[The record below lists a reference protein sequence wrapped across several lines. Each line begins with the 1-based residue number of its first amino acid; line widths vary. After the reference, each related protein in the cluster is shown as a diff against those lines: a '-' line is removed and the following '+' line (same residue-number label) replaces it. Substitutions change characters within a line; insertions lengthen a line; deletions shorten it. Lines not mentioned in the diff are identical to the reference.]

1 MGVTA
6 MPTFQLY
13 RSRNL
18 LDQLKG
24 ANQRDLEQLIIK
36 HLGNSSGEED
46 ARPGPDGTVFFQ
58 CIIFITALLF
68 YSFY

>member
-24 ANQRDLEQLIIK
+24 AVQRELEQLIIK
-36 HLGNSSGEED
+36 HLGSSSGEED
-46 ARPGPDGTVFFQ
+46 ARPGPDGTVCLFSASFSFQ
-58 CIIFITALLF
+58 F
-68 YSFY
+68 SFSTHY